1 MCRFDNQTSK
11 SCNHSN
17 DASVQCRLRDV
28 LAPTLHFNDVPN
40 FSTENI
46 TISWE
51 YNEEAT
57 SFCTFQTSTIV
68 MPVVCNN
75 NTVTFT
81 NLLEGFY
88 SLYVQGTDLSN
99 NTAAPVRVSW
109 SVGMLSIF
117 LFVNNDL
124 NFNVDNVDLT
134 PPDVM
139 LTSFPPTV
147 SQQTDWSFR
156 FQCVN
161 EFICT
166 FMCSLHVVDTMRQ
179 FRDCSSGQLLAD
191 ELQNDVQYEF
201 AVRATDHVGNVGHLL
216 TYQWRVGKFPVAYI

>member
-1 MCRFDNQTSK
+1 MCDLLSITYNIDAVNLSNAAYGQGEGPIHISGTGCTGIESNILMCRFDNQTSK

-109 SVGMLSIF
+109 SVGMLSIILFSF
-117 LFVNNDL
+117 LL
-124 NFNVDNVDLT
+124 IMILIL
-134 PPDVM
+134 M
-139 LTSFPPTV
+139 
-147 SQQTDWSFR
+147 W
-156 FQCVN
+156 
-161 EFICT
+161 
-166 FMCSLHVVDTMRQ
+166 TM
-179 FRDCSSGQLLAD
+179 
-191 ELQNDVQYEF
+191 
-201 AVRATDHVGNVGHLL
+201 
-216 TYQWRVGKFPVAYI
+216 